1 MCNGTATKDCDVAEA
16 QTKMDSDEDNKND
29 SITIQQL
36 CITLLI

>member
-16 QTKMDSDEDNKND
+16 QTKMDSDEDNND

-36 CITLLI
+36 CITMLI